1 MYPKNATNT
10 DNNWSEKSYTQKVI
24 VRIFKISE
32 QQNYLH
38 KIPKISQYKY
48 MYNNIYNCIIGIGI
62 CSQNNLFF

>member
-32 QQNYLH
+32 Q
-38 KIPKISQYKY
+38 
-48 MYNNIYNCIIGIGI
+48 
-62 CSQNNLFF
+62 